1 MMTERAE
8 LMSNHDMKQ
17 KREHF
22 NYPNILGHIAVALL
36 LWGLFT
42 FFASTIN
49 SQNQNE
55 IDYKVRAIIFHPLWA
70 VGLLSLILSMLADL
84 WILEKY
90 GKKKHGPKTK
100 FLLTITVLVSF
111 VSAGSLLAS
120 YYHSA
125 APSCFRIMDG
135 KTQYENDHCVY
146 KTRINYVEQT
156 IEVKSV
162 SDTVVRRDGA
172 LGFVEGKEYTVTA
185 GVFDGKEY
193 KDGETI
199 FVANQNGKYGVVS
212 DHREDTISDTI
223 GSASSVTGGA
233 SVEKMRIGVIKT
245 YVYKQDVENV
255 SGKFI
260 DDGHGTPHSI
270 SIDGR
275 EYVDTGKLSKE
286 SRNHRGELVTS
297 HEQVYMPK

>member
-1 MMTERAE
+1 MVERTGS
-8 LMSNHDMKQ
+8 MSIHDMKRN
-17 KREHF
+17 REYF
-22 NYPNILGHIAVALL
+22 NYPNILCNVVVVLL

-49 SQNQNE
+49 SQNQDE
-55 IDYKVRAIIFHPLWA
+55 IDYKVHALIFHPLWGFSLLA
-70 VGLLSLILSMLADL
+70 FMVGTITCL
-84 WILEKY
+84 WVVEKY
-90 GKKKHGPKTK
+90 GTK
-100 FLLTITVLVSF
+100 NSQSKVLFITTMTVIITFISATLLMV
-111 VSAGSLLAS
+111 S

-125 APSCFRIMDG
+125 ASSCFKVMDG
-135 KTQYENDHCVY
+135 KTIYENDHCVY
-146 KTRINYVEQT
+146 KTKIAYVDQT

-162 SDTVVRRDGA
+162 SSTVVRRDGV
-172 LGFVEGKEYTVTA
+172 LGFVEGKEYTVAA
-185 GVFDGKEY
+185 GVLDGKEY
-193 KDGETI
+193 KDGDTI

-212 DHREDTISDTI
+212 DRREDTISDAV

-245 YVYKQDVENV
+245 YVHKQDVENV

-286 SRNHRGELVTS
+286 SRNPRGELVTS
-297 HEQVYMPK
+297 HEQVYMPQ

>member
-1 MMTERAE
+1 MVERAGS
-8 LMSNHDMKQ
+8 MSSHDMKQ
-17 KREHF
+17 NREYF
-22 NYPNILGHIAVALL
+22 NYPNILCNVAVVLL

-55 IDYKVRAIIFHPLWA
+55 IDYKVHALIFHPLWGF
-70 VGLLSLILSMLADL
+70 GLLAFIVGTITGL
-84 WILEKY
+84 WVLEKY
-90 GKKKHGPKTK
+90 GTK
-100 FLLTITVLVSF
+100 NSQSKVLFITTMTAIITF
-111 VSAGSLLAS
+111 VSATLLMVS

-125 APSCFRIMDG
+125 APSCFRVMDG
-135 KTQYENDHCVY
+135 KTIYENDHCVY
-146 KTRINYVEQT
+146 KTKIAYVDQP

-162 SDTVVRRDGA
+162 SSTVVRHDGA
-172 LGFVEGKEYTVTA
+172 LGFVEGKEYTVAA
-185 GVFDGKEY
+185 GVLDGKEY
-193 KDGETI
+193 KDGDTI

-212 DHREDTISDTI
+212 DSREDTISDAI

-233 SVEKMRIGVIKT
+233 SVEKMRIGVIKS

-286 SRNHRGELVTS
+286 SRNPRGELVTS

>member
-1 MMTERAE
+1 MAERTGS
-8 LMSNHDMKQ
+8 MSNHDMKQ
-17 KREHF
+17 KHEHF
-22 NYPNILGHIAVALL
+22 NYPNILGYVAVALV

-42 FFASTIN
+42 FFASTVN
-49 SQNQNE
+49 SHSQNE
-55 IDYKVRAIIFHPLWA
+55 IDYKVRAIIFHPLWV
-70 VGLLSLILSMLADL
+70 VGLLSLIVGMVADL
-84 WILEKY
+84 WVLEKH
-90 GKKKHGPKTK
+90 GKKKHDSKTE
-100 FLLTITVLVSF
+100 FLITITVLVSF
-111 VSAGSLLAS
+111 VSAGSILAS
-120 YYHSA
+120 YYHSG

-156 IEVKSV
+156 IEVKNV
-162 SDTVVRRDGA
+162 SDTVVRRDGV

-193 KDGETI
+193 KDGDTI

-212 DHREDTISDTI
+212 DRREDTISDVI

-233 SVEKMRIGVIKT
+233 SVEKMRLGIIRS
-245 YVYKQDVENV
+245 YVYKQDVESI

-275 EYVDTGKLSKE
+275 EYVDTGKLNKE
-286 SRNHRGELVTS
+286 SRNPRGELVTS

>member
-1 MMTERAE
+1 MM
-8 LMSNHDMKQ
+8 
-17 KREHF
+17 
-22 NYPNILGHIAVALL
+22 
-36 LWGLFT
+36 
-42 FFASTIN
+42 
-49 SQNQNE
+49 
-55 IDYKVRAIIFHPLWA
+55 
-70 VGLLSLILSMLADL
+70 
-84 WILEKY
+84 
-90 GKKKHGPKTK
+90 
-100 FLLTITVLVSF
+100 FLVSITVLVSF
-111 VSAGSLLAS
+111 VSAGFIIGS

-125 APSCFRIMDG
+125 APSCFRLMDG

-146 KTRINYVEQT
+146 KTRINYVDQT

-162 SDTVVRRDGA
+162 SGTVVRREGV

-193 KDGETI
+193 KDGDTI

-212 DHREDTISDTI
+212 DRREDTISDAI
-223 GSASSVTGGA
+223 GFVNSVTSGA
-233 SVEKMRIGVIKT
+233 SVEKMRLGVIKT

-275 EYVDTGKLSKE
+275 EYVDTGKLNKE
-286 SRNHRGELVTS
+286 SRNPRGELVTS
-297 HEQVYMPK
+297 HEQVYLIF

>member
-1 MMTERAE
+1 MVESNGS
-8 LMSNHDMKQ
+8 MSSQDMEQRRKY
-17 KREHF
+17 F
-22 NYPNILGHIAVALL
+22 TCLNILGYVAVALV

-55 IDYKVRAIIFHPLWA
+55 IDYKVRAIIFHPLWV
-70 VGLLSLILSMLADL
+70 VGLLSLMVADL
-84 WILEKY
+84 WFLEKY
-90 GKKKHGPKTK
+90 GKQKYGSKMM
-100 FLLTITVLVSF
+100 FLVSITVLVSF
-111 VSAGSLLAS
+111 VSAGFIIGS

-125 APSCFRIMDG
+125 APSCFRLMDG

-146 KTRINYVEQT
+146 KTRINYVDQT

-162 SDTVVRRDGA
+162 SGTVVRREGV

-193 KDGETI
+193 KDGDTI

-212 DHREDTISDTI
+212 DRREDTISDAI
-223 GSASSVTGGA
+223 GFVNSVTSGA
-233 SVEKMRIGVIKT
+233 SVEKMRLGVIKT

-275 EYVDTGKLSKE
+275 EYVDTGKLNKE
-286 SRNHRGELVTS
+286 SRNPRGELVTS
-297 HEQVYMPK
+297 HEQVYLIF

>member
-42 FFASTIN
+42 FFTSTIN

-70 VGLLSLILSMLADL
+70 VGLLSLIVGMVADL
-84 WILEKY
+84 WFLEKY
-90 GKKKHGPKTK
+90 GTTKHESKMM
-100 FLLTITVLVSF
+100 FLASITAIVSF
-111 VSAGSLLAS
+111 VSASFIMVS

-162 SDTVVRRDGA
+162 SSTMVRRDGA
-172 LGFVEGKEYTVTA
+172 LGFVEGREYTVTA

-193 KDGETI
+193 KDGDTI
-199 FVANQNGKYGVVS
+199 FVANQNGNYGVVS
-212 DHREDTISDTI
+212 DRREDTISDII

-233 SVEKMRIGVIKT
+233 SVEKKRLGVIRT
-245 YVYKQDVENV
+245 HVYKQDVENI

-275 EYVDTGKLSKE
+275 EYVDTGKLNKE
-286 SRNHRGELVTS
+286 SKNPRGELVTS

>member
-1 MMTERAE
+1 MEESTGS
-8 LMSNHDMKQ
+8 MSNQDMKQ
-17 KREHF
+17 RRKYF
-22 NYPNILGHIAVALL
+22 NYLNILGYVAVSLV

-70 VGLLSLILSMLADL
+70 VGLLSLIVGMVADL
-84 WILEKY
+84 WFLEKY
-90 GKKKHGPKTK
+90 GTTKHESKMM
-100 FLLTITVLVSF
+100 FLASITAIVSF
-111 VSAGSLLAS
+111 VSASFIMVS

-135 KTQYENDHCVY
+135 KTKYENDHCVY

-162 SDTVVRRDGA
+162 SNTMVRRDGG

-193 KDGETI
+193 KDGDTI
-199 FVANQNGKYGVVS
+199 FVANQKGKYVVVS
-212 DHREDTISDTI
+212 DRREDTISDVI

-233 SVEKMRIGVIKT
+233 SVEKMRLGVIKS
-245 YVYKQDVENV
+245 YVYKQDVESI

-260 DDGHGTPHSI
+260 DDGHDTPYSI

-286 SRNHRGELVTS
+286 SKNPRSELVTS